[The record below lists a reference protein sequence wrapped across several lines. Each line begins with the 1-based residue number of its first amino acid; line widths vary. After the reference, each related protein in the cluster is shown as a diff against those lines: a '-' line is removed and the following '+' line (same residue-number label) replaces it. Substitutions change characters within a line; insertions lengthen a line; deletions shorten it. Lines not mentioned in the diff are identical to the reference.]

1 MRDRLLQALAR
12 LASAEYQ
19 EAYMVH
25 GNKDEYVTPED
36 LVEDV
41 ASLCQLAQ
49 KAEFTGEFQ
58 ALQLIALLEMI
69 ASIRSN
75 GPRLFAAGRVVDAAV
90 LVRKDSHWAAIRLAA
105 QECLATLGVSA
116 AGLRVEGIDAA
127 R

>member
-25 GNKDEYVTPED
+25 GNQDEYVTPED

-49 KAEFTGEFQ
+49 KTEFAGEFH
-58 ALQLIALLEMI
+58 ALQLTALLEMI
-69 ASIRSN
+69 ASIRSS
-75 GPRLFAAGRVVDAAV
+75 GPLLFAAGRVIDAAV

-105 QECLATLGVSA
+105 QKCLAALGVSA
-116 AGLRVEGIDAA
+116 TGLRVQDIDAA